1 MWGGTLLAQHYIT
14 MHMRSNAQH
23 YYPIPPLRKSEKG
36 MNISTMNKIEIVGD
50 KIDIEVKIV

>member
-1 MWGGTLLAQHYIT
+1 MRGGALLAQHYIT

-23 YYPIPPLRKSEKG
+23 YPIPPLRKSEKG